1 MTEIAPAAPPSSA
14 TAPWPRITW
23 QSAKSVIRQ
32 IHLWLGIA
40 LCIPMILIGLTGS
53 ALLLQREILWLS
65 VPSVSAAGEVRPW
78 SEVIAAAEATMT
90 VKANWLEL
98 PREATRPA
106 AVQFVVSNRPQRTFE
121 VLIDPKTLKVLG
133 TEELVR
139 RGPVMLVFTNIHEFL
154 MMPTGI
160 GLRSVGWTAVAMTVM
175 AIGGLI
181 LWWPRKGRWLSSMMV
196 KRGAKG
202 LRLHLDLHH
211 AIGFWGL
218 LLFLLLAVSGIY
230 LAFPQTVSGI
240 SRFTFTRGATDV
252 PELPPGF
259 PATWPTDV
267 NAAIAVAQQA
277 VPDAHAVAMKL
288 PGSNDD
294 VMMVQMETN
303 GLAPSIPPITV
314 TFDSRDHKV
323 LIDDPRHYPSSDR
336 FLNLLY
342 ALHFALGTGPLWTFL
357 VFLSGL
363 LPLFLTI
370 TGVTIWW
377 KKRQARRRMA
387 SLRVVA

>member
-1 MTEIAPAAPPSSA
+1 MSEIAPAAPRASAA
-14 TAPWPRITW
+14 TALPRPTW
-23 QSAKSVIRQ
+23 QAIKHVIRTV
-32 IHLWLGIA
+32 HLWLGIA
-40 LCIPMILIGLTGS
+40 LCVPMILIGLSGS
-53 ALLLQREILWLS
+53 ALLVQREILWLS
-65 VPSVSAAGEVRPW
+65 APPVGAAGAAHPW
-78 SEVIAAAEATMT
+78 SEVVAAAEATMPS

-98 PREATRPA
+98 PRDASRPA
-106 AVQFVVSNRPQRTFE
+106 AVQFIVANRPQRTVE
-121 VLIDPKTLKVLG
+121 VLVDPKSLKVLG
-133 TEELVR
+133 SLEIVR
-139 RGPVMLVFTNIHEFL
+139 RGPVMLVMTNIHEFL

-175 AIGGLI
+175 GLGGLV
-181 LWWPRKGRWLSSMMV
+181 LWWPGKGRWRSSMTV
-196 KRGAKG
+196 KRGARG

-211 AIGFWGL
+211 AVGFWGL

-252 PELPPGF
+252 PALPPGF
-259 PATWPTDV
+259 PAIWPSDA

-277 VPDAHAVAMKL
+277 VPDAHPVAMKL
-288 PGSNDD
+288 PRSADD
-294 VMMVQMETN
+294 LMMVQMETN

-314 TFDSRDHKV
+314 TFDARDRKV

-342 ALHFALGTGPLWTFL
+342 ALHFAVGTGPFWTFL

-363 LPLFLTI
+363 LPLFLTV

-377 KKRQARRRMA
+377 KKRQARRRMTA
-387 SLRVVA
+387 LRVT